1 MRRVL
6 PLLALSLL
14 VVPASAGA
22 AGRPVTVLSAA
33 PSHVTLGAG
42 GSQTIRLSN
51 PGRTAIVV
59 DVSRAGLALDV
70 RGRPRVVA
78 SAARSRS
85 AASWL
90 SLRPARI
97 RVPAGGT
104 AALRISAAPPAS
116 AEPGDHPALVLL
128 TTRSAATRAVAVR
141 LQVGVAVTV
150 RAPGV
155 VRRRLELRGLRVRR
169 RGRVRTLEVSLA
181 NRGNVTEQLPRGRIR
196 IALLRAGRIRTTLRT
211 APRELLPRTHGV
223 AEVRYAGRLR
233 GALTVRVTVAN
244 GPHRSFRLRRF

>member
-33 PSHVTLGAG
+33 PSRVTLGAG

-51 PGRTAIVV
+51 PGRTDVVV
-59 DVSRAGLALDV
+59 DVSRAGLSVDV

-78 SAARSRS
+78 SAVRSRS
-85 AASWL
+85 AAAWL
-90 SLRPARI
+90 SLRPGTLSI
-97 RVPAGGT
+97 PAGGT
-104 AALRISAAPPAS
+104 ASLTISAAPPAS

-128 TTRSAATRAVAVR
+128 TTRPAATRAVAVR
-141 LQVGVAVTV
+141 LRVGVEVTV

-155 VRRRLELRGLRVRR
+155 VRHRLVLRGLRVRR
-169 RGRVRTLEVSLA
+169 HGRTRSLEVALA
-181 NRGNVTEQLPRGRIR
+181 NRGNVTEPLPRGRVR
-196 IALLRAGRIRTTLRT
+196 IALVRRGRVLTTLR
-211 APRELLPRTHGV
+211 ADPRELLPGTRGV
-223 AEVRYAGRLR
+223 AVVRYGGRLR
-233 GALTVRVTVAN
+233 GRMTARVLVGRAVV
-244 GPHRSFRLRRF
+244 RSFRVSL

>member
-33 PSHVTLGAG
+33 PSRVTLGAG
-42 GSQTIRLSN
+42 GSQTIRLAN

-59 DVSRAGLALDV
+59 DVSRAGLALDM

-85 AASWL
+85 AAAWL
-90 SLRPARI
+90 SLRPGRI

-104 AALRISAAPPAS
+104 ASLTISAAPPAS

-128 TTRSAATRAVAVR
+128 TTRPPATRAVAVR
-141 LQVGVAVTV
+141 LRVGVAVMV

-155 VRRRLELRGLRVRR
+155 VRHRLELRGVRVRR

-181 NRGNVTEQLPRGRIR
+181 NRGNVTERLQRGRVR
-196 IALLRAGRIRTTLRT
+196 IALVRRGRVLTTLRA
-211 APRELLPRTHGV
+211 APRDLLPRTRGL
-223 AEVRYAGRLR
+223 AEVRYAGRLHGRVVARVIVR
-233 GALTVRVTVAN
+233 GV
-244 GPHRSFRLRRF
+244 PSRSFRVVL